1 MSLTVLA
8 AMIALLPLLRPAGPG
23 NTAPVDLLIA
33 LFLFVAALGLTRR
46 TRPLRI
52 PAGTAILLILL
63 GSVLALIA
71 SLDIATGLLTLVV
84 DIYLFALFIAVVNE
98 LDNRRSLGL
107 ALTVWVVAALGW
119 AVILI
124 GSNQGW
130 LPVGLQEL
138 VGVTGDSTER
148 AAAAT
153 GNPNMAASY
162 MLSSCF
168 VAMAAP
174 WPARLPARA
183 LVLGVLVFAMWVT
196 GSNGALSAFLV
207 GLMVLG
213 LGAYLRGGRT
223 REQVMALVGT
233 AILVGGL
240 LMVVAVSLI
249 GIPSIGRSDIDAFA
263 RGEQQGALANSL
275 GRLDRGVD
283 DRLQIWSSGW
293 RSAGPRLAIGVG
305 PGEAI
310 NYAVNLSG
318 LHISLHNDMLAYL
331 VERGVLG
338 LLGFVLFHAV
348 LIRGSGRLLV
358 AKGRPIEIYRGLG
371 PAVVANLVFSM
382 SHETLHFRHI
392 WVMYAMVVA
401 AYTVVADRRPAVEP
415 AAAPAPAPE
424 PASVS

>member
-8 AMIALLPLLRPAGPG
+8 AVIVLLPLLRPAGPG

-33 LFLFVAALGLTRR
+33 LFLFVAALGLARR
-46 TRPLRI
+46 TRPLQL

-63 GSVLALIA
+63 GSLLALIA

-84 DIYLFALFIAVVNE
+84 DIYLFVLFIAVVNE
-98 LDNRRSLGL
+98 LDNRRSLGIAMTIWVL
-107 ALTVWVVAALGW
+107 ASLGW

-138 VGVTGDSTER
+138 VGITGPSTER

-174 WPARLPARA
+174 WPSRRPFRA

-196 GSNGALSAFLV
+196 GSNGALGSFAA
-207 GLMVLG
+207 GLIVLG

-223 REQVMALVGT
+223 REQIMALVGT
-233 AILVGGL
+233 AVLVGGL
-240 LMVVAVSLI
+240 LMVVAVSLV
-249 GIPSIGRSDIDAFA
+249 GIPSIGRTDIDTFA

-310 NYAVNLSG
+310 NYAVNLAG

-331 VERGVLG
+331 IERGVLG
-338 LLGFVLFHAV
+338 LLGFLLFHAV
-348 LIRGSGRLLV
+348 LLRWSGRLLV
-358 AKGRPIEIYRGLG
+358 AKGHPIDTYRGLG
-371 PAVVANLVFSM
+371 PAVAANLVFSM

-392 WVMYAMVVA
+392 WVMYAMVAA
-401 AYTVVADRRPAVEP
+401 AYTVVASRRPVAEPGTSAPAKEP
-415 AAAPAPAPE
+415 AVVA
-424 PASVS
+424 

>member
-1 MSLTVLA
+1 MSLSVLA

-23 NTAPVDLLIA
+23 NTAPVDLLIG
-33 LFLFVAALGLTRR
+33 LFLFVAALGLARR
-46 TRPLRI
+46 TRPLHI

-84 DIYLFALFIAVVNE
+84 DIYLFALFITVANE
-98 LDNRRSLGL
+98 LDSRRALGL

-119 AVILI
+119 AIILI

-138 VGVTGDSTER
+138 VGITGDSSER

-162 MLSSCF
+162 MLTSCF
-168 VAMAAP
+168 LAMAAP
-174 WPARLPARA
+174 WPGRRLARA
-183 LVLGVLVFAMWVT
+183 LVLGVLVFAMYVT
-196 GSNGALSAFLV
+196 GSNGALSAFLA
-207 GLMVLG
+207 GLLLLG

-223 REQVMALVGT
+223 REQILALVGS
-233 AILVGGL
+233 AVLVGGL
-240 LMVVAVSLI
+240 LLAVTVSVV
-249 GIPSIGRSDIDAFA
+249 GIPSIGRSDIDTFA
-263 RGEQQGALANSL
+263 HSEQQGALANNL

-310 NYAVNLSG
+310 NYAVNLAG
-318 LHISLHNDMLAYL
+318 MHISLHNDMLAYL

-338 LLGFVLFHAV
+338 LVGFLMLHAV
-348 LIRGSGRLLV
+348 LLRLSGRLLV
-358 AKGRPIEIYRGLG
+358 TQGRPVDTYRGLG
-371 PAVVANLVFSM
+371 PAVAANLAFSM

-392 WVMYAMVVA
+392 WVLYAMVAA
-401 AYTVVADRRPAVEP
+401 AYTVVERRRPEAE
-415 AAAPAPAPE
+415 APAPVPE